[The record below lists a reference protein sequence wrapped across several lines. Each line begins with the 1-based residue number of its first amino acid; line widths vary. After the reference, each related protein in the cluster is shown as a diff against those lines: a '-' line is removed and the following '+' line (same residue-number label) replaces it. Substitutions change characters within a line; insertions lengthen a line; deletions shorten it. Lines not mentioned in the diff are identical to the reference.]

1 MVLGKIPKKP
11 GEIKEKT
18 SDVMVATAGTFEK
31 MLDDFNQAIPTIKG
45 LGFSI
50 KDIKAE
56 MGVSPKVKAKLTAS
70 VEAMDGEKIQELIDD
85 NSDKKFLVLVLK
97 GFLAASNIKDQLSD
111 LDFKGVEA
119 KIKLGMPPSIS
130 VSFME

>member
-1 MVLGKIPKKP
+1 MVLGKIPKKT
-11 GEIKEKT
+11 GEKEGKAGGLK
-18 SDVMVATAGTFEK
+18 DPTAGSINK

-50 KDIKAE
+50 KDIKTE

-85 NSDKKFLVLVLK
+85 HSDKKFLVLVLK
-97 GFLAASNIKDQLSD
+97 GFLAASNIKEQLSG
-111 LDFKGVEA
+111 LEFKGVEA

-130 VSFME
+130 VNFIE

>member
-11 GEIKEKT
+11 EEIKEKT
-18 SDVMVATAGTFEK
+18 SDVKSVTGGAFEK

-50 KDIKAE
+50 KDVKTE
-56 MGVSPKVKAKLTAS
+56 MGVSPKVKATLTAA
-70 VEAMDGEKIQELIDD
+70 VEAMDGEKIQELID
-85 NSDKKFLVLVLK
+85 NNTGKKFLVLVLK
-97 GFLAASNIKDQLSD
+97 GLLSASNIKEQLSD
-111 LDFKGVEA
+111 LDFKGVET

-130 VSFME
+130 VNFVE